1 MACYQPGLFCPAGG
15 IFPAGTSAG
24 ATALRLTGFPN
35 FGARGFFQKAWDPL
49 CTSLHSAS
57 TPFRLRPPHSMPG
70 KTEPFC
76 TEVSLKPPCLC
87 PCFSFHDLRQV
98 FSPEPLKTSSLLPG
112 DFLSLPTERSWHSLE
127 KWCHASPCQNILLNY
142 DSHLQVEDSESTF
155 FVVVVVLFKDQKF
168 LLRVGG
174 FFFFKNY

>member
-57 TPFRLRPPHSMPG
+57 TPFRLRPPHSTPG

-155 FVVVVVLFKDQKF
+155 FVVVVLFKDQKF

-174 FFFFKNY
+174 FFFLRIIR